1 MNDINPFAPRGMAEH
16 VNQGTV
22 NIEQSRAVTEAQG
35 KLILAKKFPRDE
47 ALAYSKIM
55 NSCSR
60 PTLAAS
66 GEYAYPRGGQ
76 TVDAVIHRLDD
87 ALRTR

>member
-35 KLILAKKFPRDE
+35 KCGFHAIRTLSPR
-47 ALAYSKIM
+47 
-55 NSCSR
+55 
-60 PTLAAS
+60 
-66 GEYAYPRGGQ
+66 
-76 TVDAVIHRLDD
+76 
-87 ALRTR
+87 